1 MTMANRASCRR
12 PDSPMMLSHT
22 TENHVSMPS
31 ARSRIMALAIAIIMF
46 VAFALSP
53 IAISRELHHNCAGT
67 DCAICA
73 ELVGNLSLTR
83 GGSTPAST
91 TPAATLVLI
100 IVLAVLGEVRF
111 SYAPI
116 TLVSLKV
123 RLDD

>member
-1 MTMANRASCRR
+1 MPHRLDG
-12 PDSPMMLSHT
+12 PIMLPRT
-22 TENHVSMPS
+22 TEDRANMPS
-31 ARSRIMALAIAIIMF
+31 ARNRITALAVAVIML
-46 VAFALSP
+46 VAFVLSP
-53 IAISRELHHNCAGT
+53 IAISHELHHDCTGT

-73 ELVGNLSLTR
+73 ELAGNLSLTR

-91 TPAATLVLI
+91 TTAATLVLI